1 VSPAHSANEDQKKD
15 EKQLFSPIIF
25 KSAATELTLRD
36 LLPAELMS
44 TEEEDNPDVE
54 IQLIFRRKIAGLRRL
69 PRHQRAQALRA
80 ALEWLGSAMAALRE
94 KRAYTRHRRNIL
106 RARNGKPIS
115 DAGILRCVTISENL
129 RN

>member
-1 VSPAHSANEDQKKD
+1 VSPAFSANEDQKKD
-15 EKQLFSPIIF
+15 ENQPFSPTIF

-36 LLPAELMS
+36 LSAAELMS
-44 TEEEDNPDVE
+44 TEEDSPDVE
-54 IQLIFRRKIAGLRRL
+54 IQLIFRRMIAGLRRL

-80 ALEWLGSAMAALRE
+80 ALEWLGSTMAALRE

-115 DAGILRCVTISENL
+115 DAGTAP
-129 RN
+129 